1 MTGRSRPQ
9 CEHASSRGAS
19 IPWPTCETRGMRQV
33 IGEILP
39 FAVVV
44 MVSPINIIAAI
55 LLLFSPR
62 PVPAAAAYLAG
73 FAAGVGAVLVTFD
86 LVAEQVD
93 WSSSDSSRVAAV
105 MRIALGVL
113 LLVAAVKKLRKHA
126 AAEGPPELGPRMQ
139 GISAMAPRRAARSG
153 LTIGAL
159 NPKNI
164 AMALA
169 SALAIGAA
177 GLSGAQ
183 SVAVIVIYV
192 VLASLGV
199 ATPLVVTLVLGDRST
214 SILEGWHHWLEQYNE
229 VVMAVLYLVFAFV
242 LIGNGIQKW

>member
-1 MTGRSRPQ
+1 M
-9 CEHASSRGAS
+9 H
-19 IPWPTCETRGMRQV
+19 QV

-62 PVPAAAAYLAG
+62 PAPAAAAYLAG
-73 FAAGVGAVLVTFD
+73 FAAGVGAVLVAFD

-93 WSSSDSSRVAAV
+93 WSSSDSSRVAAM

-113 LLVAAVKKLRKHA
+113 LLVAAVKKLGKRQSA
-126 AAEGPPELGPRMQ
+126 TGEPELPPRMR

-177 GLSGAQ
+177 GLSGSESA
-183 SVAVIVIYV
+183 AVIAIYV

-199 ATPLVVTLVLGDRST
+199 ATPLVVTLVLGDRSS
-214 SILEGWHHWLEQYNE
+214 SILEGWRHWLEQYNE
-229 VVMAVLYLVFAFV
+229 VVMAVLYFVFAFV

>member
-1 MTGRSRPQ
+1 
-9 CEHASSRGAS
+9 
-19 IPWPTCETRGMRQV
+19 MRQV

-73 FAAGVGAVLVTFD
+73 FAAGVGAVLVVFD

-93 WSSSDSSRVAAV
+93 WSSSDSSRVAALL
-105 MRIALGVL
+105 RIALGVF
-113 LLVAAVKKLRKHA
+113 LLVAAVKKVRKHA
-126 AAEGPPELGPRMQ
+126 AAEGPAELGPRMR
-139 GISAMAPRRAARSG
+139 GISSMAPRRAARSG

-183 SVAVIVIYV
+183 SAAVIAVYV

-214 SILEGWHHWLEQYNE
+214 NILEGWRHWLEQYND
-229 VVMAVLYLVFAFV
+229 VVMAVLYFVFAFV